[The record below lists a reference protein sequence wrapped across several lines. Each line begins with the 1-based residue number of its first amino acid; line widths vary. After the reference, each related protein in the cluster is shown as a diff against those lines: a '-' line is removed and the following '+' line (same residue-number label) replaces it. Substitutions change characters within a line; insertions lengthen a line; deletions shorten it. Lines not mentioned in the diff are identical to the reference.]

1 MTRQELTDWAL
12 KNGWQMSAGCPSL
25 MKPSSRQEAIV
36 RLVLRATVVAVEV
49 KKPAGKWEKFSSE
62 SYAKILPDPETGVP
76 HGLNFETIPGFARLM
91 QDNRDAQV
99 FSGAAFR

>member
-1 MTRQELTDWAL
+1 MTKQELTDWAL
-12 KNGWQMSAGCPSL
+12 ASGWQMSAGCPSL